1 MTAEK
6 TVPVTVR
13 IPEKIKTK
21 LDKKYPGF
29 KGRKTVTSKVREFYA
44 TLLQK

>member
-6 TVPVTVR
+6 TIPVTVR
-13 IPEKIKTK
+13 IPEKIKAK
-21 LDKKYPGF
+21 LDKKYPGYY
-29 KGRKTVTSKVREFYA
+29 GRKTVASKVREFYA